1 MRILLPP
8 SETKRDGGDGAPLD
22 VRSLSFPALAA
33 PRRAAVRA
41 VRELARDRD
50 ASMTALK
57 LGPRLA
63 GEVDRNR
70 AVTRSPTMPAID
82 RYTGVLFDAL
92 DAPTL
97 PVSSRRFAAER
108 LFVHSALL
116 GPVGAL
122 DGIPAYRL
130 SHDSR
135 LPGLSLRT
143 HWSAAV
149 AAVLARDDG
158 LLVDLRSEGYV
169 GLGPAPARDGS
180 VYLRVVTEGADGVT
194 RALNHFNKHAKGLLA
209 RALLEQGEDLA
220 TVDDLIEWAGGAGFR
235 LRRAGPGE
243 LQLVT
248 H

>member
-22 VRSLSFPALAA
+22 VRSLSFPTLNTK
-33 PRRAAVRA
+33 RRAVVKA

-50 ASMTALK
+50 ASMAALK
-57 LGPRLA
+57 IGPKLA
-63 GEVDRNR
+63 AEVDRNR
-70 AVTRSPTMPAID
+70 AVTRSATMPAID

-92 DAPTL
+92 DPGTL
-97 PVSSRRFAAER
+97 SGRAREFAANH

-135 LPGLSLRT
+135 LPGLPLRA

-149 AAVLARDDG
+149 GAVLARDDG
-158 LLVDLRSEGYV
+158 LLLDLRSEGYV
-169 GLGPAPARDGS
+169 KLGPAPVRNGS
-180 VYLRVVTEGADGVT
+180 VYLRVVTEGADGVA
-194 RALNHFNKHAKGLLA
+194 RALNHFNKHAKGLFA
-209 RALLEQGEDLA
+209 RALLEQAEDFA
-220 TVDDLIEWAGGAGFR
+220 TIDDLVCWADRAGIR
-235 LRRAGPGE
+235 LRPGAPGE

-248 H
+248 D